1 MGHDITPEK
10 AGCGITMKEED
21 GVSGAFFD
29 VCHFSAEDGLELFL
43 VSVCGRIFD
52 HGILLC

>member
-29 VCHFSAEDGLELFL
+29 VCHFAAEDGLEFFL
-43 VSVCGRIFD
+43 VSVSGRIFD